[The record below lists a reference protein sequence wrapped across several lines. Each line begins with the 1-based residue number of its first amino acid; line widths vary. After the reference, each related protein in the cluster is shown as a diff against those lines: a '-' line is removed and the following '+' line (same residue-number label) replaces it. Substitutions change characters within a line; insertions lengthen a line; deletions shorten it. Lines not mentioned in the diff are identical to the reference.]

1 MEVFWLFHKM
11 SLCPTYNIEICET
24 YFCHL
29 TKHIQKVITVKY
41 VHVATP
47 LKTKWYIAE
56 RQGIWIW
63 TKPPHASPFPYI
75 TIYVHIIKNYS
86 ILCLIIQRMQRAIL
100 QEQETVQFTGEWER
114 MDSSSILFFP
124 IPCLLIVSDA
134 FSVMLFVSQTVEC
147 QEKILYMSHLWTY
160 VNKDLDPWP

>member
-1 MEVFWLFHKM
+1 
-11 SLCPTYNIEICET
+11 
-24 YFCHL
+24 
-29 TKHIQKVITVKY
+29 
-41 VHVATP
+41 
-47 LKTKWYIAE
+47 
-56 RQGIWIW
+56 
-63 TKPPHASPFPYI
+63 
-75 TIYVHIIKNYS
+75 
-86 ILCLIIQRMQRAIL
+86 MQRAIL

>member
-29 TKHIQKVITVKY
+29 RKHIQKVITVKY

-47 LKTKWYIAE
+47 LETKWYIAE

-63 TKPPHASPFPYI
+63 TKPFHASPFPYI
-75 TIYVHIIKNYS
+75 TIHVHIIKNYS
-86 ILCLIIQRMQRAIL
+86 VLHFIIQECKQQYCKSKKMYSLLRNRK
-100 QEQETVQFTGEWER
+100 EWR
-114 MDSSSILFFP
+114 SLVLFIFSYTMP
-124 IPCLLIVSDA
+124 VNCFWCLLSRAVCVTDSGVSRDDVIYA
-134 FSVMLFVSQTVEC
+134 SFLNLHE
-147 QEKILYMSHLWTY
+147 
-160 VNKDLDPWP
+160 